1 SSSIFHVLGI
11 LPARLQG
18 NPGRDNADSD
28 SFSSQSP
35 IRSSPGPT
43 LVHLE
48 CPLETLLHAI
58 SSPQQP
64 LPNLRL
70 GESDAPSPYWL
81 GLIDPGDSS
90 PVNATQETLFLL
102 FAPFCIRIRET
113 STYPDRPDCLW
124 RMPGQ
129 TSLTADSKTGLQHH
143 PSKKPGPC
151 RNLDNSMGPWSAGIP
166 PVPSS
171 GVPEPYEPSS

>member
-1 SSSIFHVLGI
+1 MQALQDRRAGRPDQFRLSCTCSVYYLNPRMIR
-11 LPARLQG
+11 LPTAQL
-18 NPGRDNADSD
+18 
-28 SFSSQSP
+28 SQSTVP
-35 IRSSPGPT
+35 RS
-43 LVHLE
+43 LVTSLV
-48 CPLETLLHAI
+48 
-58 SSPQQP
+58 S
-64 LPNLRL
+64 NLRL
-70 GESDAPSPYWL
+70 GESDAPSPYCL

-129 TSLTADSKTGLQHH
+129 MSLTADSKTGQQQH

-151 RNLDNSMGPWSAGIP
+151 PVRRSAFSLRYAGD
-166 PVPSS
+166 
-171 GVPEPYEPSS
+171 

>member
-1 SSSIFHVLGI
+1 MIRPPTAQL
-11 LPARLQG
+11 
-18 NPGRDNADSD
+18 
-28 SFSSQSP
+28 SQP
-35 IRSSPGPT
+35 TVPRS
-43 LVHLE
+43 LVTSLV
-48 CPLETLLHAI
+48 
-58 SSPQQP
+58 
-64 LPNLRL
+64 PNFRL

-102 FAPFCIRIRET
+102 FAPFCIRIRES

-129 TSLTADSKTGLQHH
+129 TSLTADSKTGLQQH

-151 RNLDNSMGPWSAGIP
+151 RVRRSAFSLRIP

>member
-1 SSSIFHVLGI
+1 MGDRHGRDVGGLKNGAELWLSAYQSSRGLPSCSVGAYLWSVRFGRASQALQDRRAGSSSSIFHVLGI
-11 LPARLQG
+11 LPDRLQ
-18 NPGRDNADSD
+18 
-28 SFSSQSP
+28 
-35 IRSSPGPT
+35 
-43 LVHLE
+43 V
-48 CPLETLLHAI
+48 
-58 SSPQQP
+58 
-64 LPNLRL
+64 PNLRL

-102 FAPFCIRIRET
+102 FAPFCIRIRES

-129 TSLTADSKTGLQHH
+129 TSLTADSKTGLQQH

-151 RNLDNSMGPWSAGIP
+151 RVRRSAFSLRYAGN
-166 PVPSS
+166 
-171 GVPEPYEPSS
+171 